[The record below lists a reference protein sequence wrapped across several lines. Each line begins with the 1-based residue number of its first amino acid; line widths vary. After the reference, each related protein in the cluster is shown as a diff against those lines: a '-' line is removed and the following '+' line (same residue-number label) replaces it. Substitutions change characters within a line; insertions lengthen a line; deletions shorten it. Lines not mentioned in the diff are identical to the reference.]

1 MDPAPQG
8 RSRYVIYT
16 HISYD
21 KILNMKLTDISNDI
35 NEWFSGSGPLAD
47 IVVSSRIRLAR
58 NLADH
63 KFLSHC
69 STAEKSDILENL
81 KAILMSLDLGDE
93 IFYFSVDKASTL
105 KRNFLVERHLISRH
119 HASGQGP
126 RGVVIARR
134 EFFTAMINE
143 EDHLRI
149 QVLKPGCQLSQC
161 AKQINHIDDMIEQKV
176 DYAFSCRYGYLTAC
190 PTNLGTG
197 IRVSVML
204 HLPALKMTGQIEKFF
219 NAARDMSLAVRG
231 LFGEGTEAASDLYQI
246 SNQVTLGIS
255 ESDIVSQ
262 FENTIIPEIIEY
274 EKSARNQLL
283 ANQVDTLDDKIS
295 RAMALLQNAH
305 LISSQEALF
314 LLSHLRLG
322 INMHEHMG
330 ASTPAIERLCALSN
344 AETNVDKRRVL
355 SITTINRLFM
365 LTLPAHLQL
374 NHGKP
379 LDSGRRD
386 ALRAKII
393 RSALGQDTQQRS

>member
-1 MDPAPQG
+1 
-8 RSRYVIYT
+8 
-16 HISYD
+16 
-21 KILNMKLTDISNDI
+21 MKLTDISSDI
-35 NEWFSGSGPLAD
+35 NEWFGGPGPLAD
-47 IVVSSRIRLAR
+47 VVISSRIRLAR
-58 NLADH
+58 NLAGY

-69 STAEKSDILENL
+69 STTEKSEILRKL
-81 KAILMSLDLGDE
+81 KEALMSLELGDKT
-93 IFYFSVDKASTL
+93 FYISVDKASAL
-105 KRNFLVERHLISRH
+105 DRNFLVERHLISRH
-119 HASGQGP
+119 HAFSKGP
-126 RGVVIARR
+126 RGAVIAQR

-149 QVLKPGCQLSQC
+149 QLLKGGLQLSQC
-161 AKQINHIDDMIEQKV
+161 AEQINRIDDMIEANV
-176 DYAFSCRYGYLTAC
+176 DYAFSPRYGYLTAC

-204 HLPALKMTGQIEKFF
+204 HLPALKMTGQTEKFF
-219 NAARDMSLAVRG
+219 NATKDMNLAVRG
-231 LFGEGTEAASDLYQI
+231 LFGEGTEAAGDFYQL

-262 FENTIIPEIIEY
+262 FQDAVIPEIVEY
-274 EKSARNQLL
+274 ENSARNQLL
-283 ANQVDTLDDKIS
+283 SKDSDVLDDKIS
-295 RAMALLQNAH
+295 RAMALLKNAH

-330 ASTPAIERLCALSN
+330 ASTPAIESLCALSRQDDDADN
-344 AETNVDKRRVL
+344 PQGV

-374 NHGKP
+374 NYGKP
-379 LDSGRRD
+379 LDPTHRD

-393 RSALGQDTQQRS
+393 RSALNQDT